1 LKKQRAAIA
10 HAFTMQITSRAFRQ
24 HRHARVASETTHF
37 DSFLIDCGDDA
48 YSSTKSLPATNVSKT
63 GTDMYKSTKNQRSR
77 GRKCGFLDARRWRFG
92 LHAGLYASAIVLLS
106 NISLLLAGI
115 ISRDDTFKGISTIA
129 KGEMRRVTTMTT
141 AYHVLINV
149 LSTILLTS
157 TNYAMQI
164 LCAPT
169 RREVEKAHASGH
181 WLDIGIMS
189 IHNLRHIDRKRV
201 IVWVLLA
208 LSSVP
213 LHLL

>member
-10 HAFTMQITSRAFRQ
+10 RAFTMQIIPKASRR

-37 DSFLIDCGDDA
+37 DPFLIDCGDDA
-48 YSSTKSLPATNVSKT
+48 CSSTKSLPATNISKT
-63 GTDMYKSTKNQRSR
+63 GTDMYKDTRHQR
-77 GRKCGFLDARRWRFG
+77 GRSQYRGFLDARRWRFG

-106 NISLLLAGI
+106 NVSLLLVGV
-115 ISRDDTFKGISTIA
+115 ISRDDTFKGISTVA
-129 KGEMRRVTTMTT
+129 KGEMRRITTMTT

-169 RREVEKAHASGH
+169 RHEVEKAHASGH